1 MNPGKQVALVKSGVY
16 IGPLIGRNLGGL
28 VIPAVLLLLSIRFQ
42 LKRKYKNS
50 SVRVCFLLESQNP
63 ILWLHGLRAKYR

>member
-1 MNPGKQVALVKSGVY
+1 MNPGKQVGLVKSGVY
-16 IGPLIGRNLGGL
+16 IGPLIVRNLGGL
-28 VIPAVLLLLSIRFQ
+28 VIPAVLLLLSIRFH

-50 SVRVCFLLESQNP
+50 SVRVCLLLESQNP